1 MRLFPA
7 ALLLAALTL
16 PVLAP
21 AAVAQQSGG
30 ATPDV
35 KPTPASPA
43 PASSAPAAPATGSP
57 PPDLAF
63 GAYQNGNYL
72 TAMQEALKRVKANPD
87 DAPAMTLLG
96 EIYREGYAVKRN
108 LPEAARWYRLA
119 ADRGDRQAQF
129 ALGLAYLA
137 GSGVQQSAK
146 NARVWFEKAAAQRHA
161 GALYNLGVLELETDI
176 RDFREVARYFQQAAD
191 LGDVDAAY
199 GLAVLYRE
207 GTGVPADKA
216 KAALYLRKAAEEKH
230 LAAMVEY
237 AIALFNGDGVAK
249 DEAGA
254 AKFFA
259 RAASLNSAVAQNRL
273 ARLYVAGRGVKADLV
288 QAMQWHVL
296 ARANGVKDEWL
307 DGKMSTLSQSEKA
320 AVDEA
325 VQRFLGR

>member
-1 MRLFPA
+1 MRRAPA
-7 ALLLAALTL
+7 AVLLAAALTL
-16 PVLAP
+16 VSS
-21 AAVAQQSGG
+21 VASVHAQKAGG

-35 KPTPASPA
+35 KP
-43 PASSAPAAPATGSP
+43 APAAPAITTPPTTTGGP
-57 PPDLAF
+57 PPDIAF

-129 ALGLAYLA
+129 ALALAYLA
-137 GSGVQQSAK
+137 GAGVQQSARD
-146 NARVWFEKAAAQRHA
+146 ARLWFEKAAAQRHA
-161 GALYNLGVLELETDI
+161 GALYNLGVLALETDI
-176 RDFREVARYFQQAAD
+176 RDFRLVAKYFQEAAD
-191 LGDVDAAY
+191 LGDMDAAY

-207 GTGVPADKA
+207 GTGVTADKA
-216 KAALYLRKAAEEKH
+216 KSVLYLRKAADEKH

-237 AIALFNGDGVAK
+237 AIALFNGDGVEK

-254 AKFFA
+254 AKYFA
-259 RAASLNSAVAQNRL
+259 RAAGLNSAVAQNRL
-273 ARLYVAGRGVKADLV
+273 ARLYVVGRGVKADLV

-296 ARANGVKDEWL
+296 ARANGVKDDWL